1 MPLDPIELKAL
12 AIELAA
18 AMPPVEGSIQGKQ
31 ERTPMTAPAKIPD
44 EDVRAV
50 AFSAFAKI
58 DAALVTFRR
67 ACENMGNT
75 DEAREMYL
83 VQLAL
88 ESAWEDLRGM

>member
-1 MPLDPIELKAL
+1 MHRQSRWELLDQAF
-12 AIELAA
+12 
-18 AMPPVEGSIQGKQ
+18 VF
-31 ERTPMTAPAKIPD
+31 D

-67 ACENMGNT
+67 AWENMGNT